1 MNIEQIRCVLAIVEH
16 KTFLEAAL
24 SLNRSQSSVSKE
36 IRKLEQEL
44 GTPLFVRTTR
54 KVHLTPVGEDF
65 VQYATQILEAYQGI
79 CQSVIRHREESRRQL
94 RIGSIYFGQK
104 NPLAPAIA
112 HFINLHPSIEITV
125 KDDTTSPLL
134 HALRKNDLDIIFVSS
149 MYADAIPKKTFADD
163 PSLKSISCFQDPY
176 YVVVGKG
183 HPFHGRRH
191 LSFEELD
198 KQAFIFTD
206 SSMDVYHQALQNL
219 FDYYHVTIHSS
230 ICCSSVRS
238 VLHMVSQ
245 NLGIAILTRLVI
257 EDSDDLDI
265 IPLEGGLIRDTQMV
279 MRNHPQDESVIRFW
293 NYMKQS
299 LISGF

>member
-1 MNIEQIRCVLAIVEH
+1 MNIEQVRCVLAIVEH

-36 IRKLEQEL
+36 IQKLEQEL
-44 GTPLFVRTTR
+44 RAPLFVRTTR
-54 KVHLTPVGEDF
+54 KVYLTPVGEDF
-65 VQYATQILEAYQGI
+65 VRCGAKILDAYEEI
-79 CQSVIRHREESRRQL
+79 CQSVARHREESSQQL
-94 RIGSIYFGQK
+94 RIGSIYFGQQ
-104 NPLAPAIA
+104 NLLAPAIA
-112 HFINLHPSIEITV
+112 HFINLHPSVEITV
-125 KDDTTSPLL
+125 KDGTTSPLL
-134 HALRKNDLDIIFVSS
+134 HALMKNELDIIFVSS

-163 PSLKSISCFQDPY
+163 PALKSVSCFRDPY

-183 HPFHGRRH
+183 HPFHGRKR
-191 LSFEELD
+191 LSFTDLD
-198 KQAFIFTD
+198 QQAFIFTD
-206 SSMDVYHQALQNL
+206 SSMNVYHQALKSL

-245 NLGIAILTRLVI
+245 NLGIAILTRLVV

-265 IPLEGGLIRDTQMV
+265 IPLEGGLVRDTQMV
-279 MRNHPQDESVIRFW
+279 MRNHPQDESVRLFW

-299 LISGF
+299 LGHGL

>member
-1 MNIEQIRCVLAIVEH
+1 MNIEQVKCVLAIVEH

-24 SLNRSQSSVSKE
+24 ALNRSQSAVSKE
-36 IRKLEQEL
+36 IKKLEQEL
-44 GTPLFVRTTR
+44 GAPLFVRTTR
-54 KVHLTPVGEDF
+54 KVHLTSVGEDF
-65 VQYATQILEAYQGI
+65 IRYGTQILEAYEGI
-79 CQSVIRHREESRRQL
+79 CQSVARHQEESRKKL
-94 RIGSIYFGQK
+94 RIGSIYFGRK
-104 NPLAPAIA
+104 NLLAPAIA
-112 HFINLHPSIEITV
+112 QFINLHPSIEITV

-134 HALRKNDLDIIFVSS
+134 HALLKNELDIIFVSS

-183 HPFHGRRH
+183 HPFHGRKH
-191 LSFEELD
+191 LSFPELD
-198 KQAFIFTD
+198 NQAFIFTD
-206 SSMDVYHQALQNL
+206 SSMDVYHQALKRL
-219 FDYYHVTIHSS
+219 FDHYHVTSHSS

-265 IPLEGGLIRDTQMV
+265 IPLEGGLVRDTQMV
-279 MRNHPQDESVIRFW
+279 MRNHPQEESVILFW
-293 NYMKQS
+293 NYMKQALNS
-299 LISGF
+299 